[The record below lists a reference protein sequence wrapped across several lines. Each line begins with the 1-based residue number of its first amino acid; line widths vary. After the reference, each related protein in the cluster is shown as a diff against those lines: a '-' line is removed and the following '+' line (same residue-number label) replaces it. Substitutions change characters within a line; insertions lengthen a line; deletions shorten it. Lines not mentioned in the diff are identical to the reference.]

1 MPIYA
6 YGCQACG
13 HSFDVMQ
20 KIADPVPTD
29 CPQCHRPALKKQL
42 TAPGFQL
49 KGGGWYATDFKGK
62 KTDTGTSGSAASN
75 ESESSSG
82 TTKKAHGCGS
92 GSCGCA

>member
-20 KIADPVPTD
+20 KIADPVLTD
-29 CPQCHRPALKKQL
+29 CPECHRPALKKQL

-62 KTDTGTSGSAASN
+62 KSDATGSASSS
-75 ESESSSG
+75 ESESASG
-82 TTKKAHGCGS
+82 ATKKAHGCGS